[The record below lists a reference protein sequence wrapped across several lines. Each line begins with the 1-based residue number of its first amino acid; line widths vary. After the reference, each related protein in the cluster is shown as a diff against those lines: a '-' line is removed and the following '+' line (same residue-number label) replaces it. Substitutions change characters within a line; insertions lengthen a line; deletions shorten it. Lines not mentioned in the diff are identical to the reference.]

1 MIAEV
6 AGRARAASPVWAA
19 ALRQEPAGE
28 AGLRPARR
36 RSRFAL
42 GVETIYEGYLV
53 HHAASRLFAPAD
65 REQAI
70 LLGDYLYA
78 AGLVEICRA
87 GELRAVTTLAELIAT
102 VSDRRSR
109 GLTDDSA
116 AWEQRR
122 GGARAG
128 ARPGRAMKDL
138 RDWIELLRARGR
150 AGRDHGRGRPAP
162 RDHRD
167 RRPRR

>member
-1 MIAEV
+1 VIAEV

-19 ALRQEPAGE
+19 ALRHAPAGQAE
-28 AGLRPARR
+28 YGPRVDG
-36 RSRFAL
+36 RFAL

-53 HHAASRLFAPAD
+53 HHATSRLFAPAD

-87 GELRAVTTLAELIAT
+87 GDLRAVTTLAELIAT

-116 AWEQRR
+116 AWEQ
-122 GGARAG
+122 AVA
-128 ARPGRAMKDL
+128 AL
-138 RDWIELLRARGR
+138 E
-150 AGRDHGRGRPAP
+150 PAP
-162 RDHRD
+162 D
-167 RRPRR
+167 RAAR

>member
-1 MIAEV
+1 VIAEV

-19 ALRQEPAGE
+19 ALRRAPAGQAE
-28 AGLRPARR
+28 YGPRVDD
-36 RSRFAL
+36 RFAL

-53 HHAASRLFAPAD
+53 HHATSRLFAPAD

-87 GELRAVTTLAELIAT
+87 GDLRAVTTLAELIAT

-116 AWEQRR
+116 AWEQ
-122 GGARAG
+122 AVA
-128 ARPGRAMKDL
+128 AL
-138 RDWIELLRARGR
+138 E
-150 AGRDHGRGRPAP
+150 PAP
-162 RDHRD
+162 D
-167 RRPRR
+167 RAAR

>member
-6 AGRARAASPVWAA
+6 AGRARAASPGWGA
-19 ALRQEPAGE
+19 ALRQYPVGGALYGPRVD
-28 AGLRPARR
+28 G
-36 RSRFAL
+36 RFAL

-53 HHAASRLFAPAD
+53 HHGGSRLFAPAG

-87 GELRAVTTLAELIAT
+87 GDLHAVTTLAELIAT

-109 GLTDDSA
+109 GLTDDTAVWDSA
-116 AWEQRR
+116 VAALEPVPDR
-122 GGARAG
+122 
-128 ARPGRAMKDL
+128 
-138 RDWIELLRARGR
+138 
-150 AGRDHGRGRPAP
+150 AP
-162 RDHRD
+162 R
-167 RRPRR
+167 

>member
-19 ALRQEPAGE
+19 ALRDDAAGD
-28 AGLRPARR
+28 AVYGPRVDD
-36 RSRFAL
+36 RFAL

-53 HHAASRLFAPAD
+53 HHGASRLFAPAD
-65 REQAI
+65 QERAI

-116 AWEQRR
+116 AWESAVTALEQMPDR
-122 GGARAG
+122 
-128 ARPGRAMKDL
+128 
-138 RDWIELLRARGR
+138 
-150 AGRDHGRGRPAP
+150 AP
-162 RDHRD
+162 R
-167 RRPRR
+167 

>member
-1 MIAEV
+1 MIAEI

-19 ALRQEPAGE
+19 ALRHDPRAE
-28 AGLRPARR
+28 AAYGARVDE
-36 RSRFAL
+36 RFAL

-53 HHAASRLFAPAD
+53 HHATSRLFALAD

-87 GELRAVTTLAELIAT
+87 GDLRAVTTLAELIAT

-109 GLTDDSA
+109 GLTDDST
-116 AWEQRR
+116 AWEQ
-122 GGARAG
+122 AVA
-128 ARPGRAMKDL
+128 AL
-138 RDWIELLRARGR
+138 E
-150 AGRDHGRGRPAP
+150 PAP
-162 RDHRD
+162 D
-167 RRPRR
+167 RAVR

>member
-19 ALRQEPAGE
+19 ALRQDPDGDALYGP
-28 AGLRPARR
+28 RVDD
-36 RSRFAL
+36 RFAL

-53 HHAASRLFAPAD
+53 HHATSRLFAPAD

-87 GELRAVTTLAELIAT
+87 GDLRAVTTLAELIAT

-109 GLTDDSA
+109 GLADDSA
-116 AWEQRR
+116 AWNTAVAALEPV
-122 GGARAG
+122 AG
-128 ARPGRAMKDL
+128 Q
-138 RDWIELLRARGR
+138 
-150 AGRDHGRGRPAP
+150 AGR
-162 RDHRD
+162 
-167 RRPRR
+167 